1 MFTVLSL
8 LLFIKMTSGSLTS
21 VPTYLF
27 HSSMELFYMTCC
39 KTMHFKIYFSLL
51 EISSQ
56 FYFVFYFVT
65 EELIAHLNISVT
77 SYSDLDFD

>member
-1 MFTVLSL
+1 
-8 LLFIKMTSGSLTS
+8 
-21 VPTYLF
+21 
-27 HSSMELFYMTCC
+27 
-39 KTMHFKIYFSLL
+39 MHFKIYFSLL

-77 SYSDLDFD
+77 SYSDLDFDWDDFKET

>member
-1 MFTVLSL
+1 
-8 LLFIKMTSGSLTS
+8 MTSGSLTS

-27 HSSMELFYMTCC
+27 HSSMELFYMTCF

-56 FYFVFYFVT
+56 FYFIFYFVT
-65 EELIAHLNISVT
+65 LIAHLNISVT
-77 SYSDLDFD
+77 SYSDLDFDWDDFKET